1 MRSSDVDRCLV
12 SAYSDLAGLFSNA
25 SIADDVALP
34 FVKWQPIP
42 AHSIPVELDEVFT
55 TLTLPTNPWLS
66 LSPFP
71 PTLGYPSLSS
81 LLFIYPPL
89 SLILFPSHLSLTQ
102 LCLIL
107 QLLAMQRPC
116 RAVDVSKAKV
126 FDTDY
131 VKAINRD
138 YKEFFEYL
146 MLVTGVNLTENA
158 FRDVWVIHDTL
169 FCEVT
174 VT

>member
-1 MRSSDVDRCLV
+1 
-12 SAYSDLAGLFSNA
+12 
-25 SIADDVALP
+25 
-34 FVKWQPIP
+34 
-42 AHSIPVELDEVFT
+42 
-55 TLTLPTNPWLS
+55 
-66 LSPFP
+66 
-71 PTLGYPSLSS
+71 
-81 LLFIYPPL
+81 
-89 SLILFPSHLSLTQ
+89 
-102 LCLIL
+102 
-107 QLLAMQRPC
+107 MQRPC